1 MDIKEKV
8 PSLGS
13 GSTLGGRGGEGGE
26 RGERYVPLSFA
37 FLSETRYT
45 K

>member
-13 GSTLGGRGGEGGE
+13 GSTLGGRGGGGGE
-26 RGERYVPLSFA
+26 RYMPLSFA